1 MPLKNLLNLLGDK
14 LHTLPLTILYLTDGC
29 NSRCVTCDI
38 WKNPRRN
45 MAMAMVEEIATE
57 LETLGARWVLL
68 SGGEAMQH
76 PQWPQIARRFR
87 EAGLYVMLLT
97 NGLLVRKQAQ
107 EVIDSVDELIVSLDG
122 GTAPT
127 YEAIR
132 GVDGFDLIL
141 EGIRSVRAG
150 GIAVTT
156 RTTVQAAN
164 FREIPQIIAAALAAD
179 VNLVSFLPV
188 DVSNEFAFGNR
199 FTNDEVIPLIANG
212 MGSPP
217 EHGPPALSLSLA
229 EIDALSDIIEAT
241 TIQYADAF
249 SNGRMAESPEKLRRI
264 LIDYFRALHNIQP
277 FPQVRCNAPH
287 FSTVIEVDG
296 TLRPC
301 YFLPGYGRLRPQTK
315 ADGRV
320 GLAEPLQAAVNSA
333 AAQALRKAYRTG
345 ARPECA
351 RCVCPLY
358 KGPRALLRM

>member
-1 MPLKNLLNLLGDK
+1 MPLKSLLNLYGDK
-14 LHTLPLTILYLTDGC
+14 LHTLPLTVLYLTDGC

-45 MAMAMVEEIATE
+45 MAMPMVEEIATE
-57 LETLGARWVLL
+57 LKSLGAQWILL

-76 PQWPQIARRFR
+76 PQWPQVARHFR

-107 EVIDSVDELIVSLDG
+107 EVIDNVDELIVSLDG

-127 YEAIR
+127 YETIR
-132 GVDGFDLIL
+132 GVDGLDLIL
-141 EGIRSVRAG
+141 EGIRIVRAG
-150 GIAVTT
+150 GIPVTT

-164 FREIPQIIAAALAAD
+164 FRELPQIIEVALTAD

-199 FTNDEVIPLIANG
+199 FTVGEVIPLIANG
-212 MGSPP
+212 MGVPP
-217 EHGPPALSLSLA
+217 EHGPPALALTLA
-229 EIDALSDIIEAT
+229 EIDELSDIIEST

-301 YFLPGYGRLRPQTK
+301 YFLPSFGRLRPQTK

-320 GLAEPLQAAVNSA
+320 GLAESLRTAINSA